1 MWSWRTRLK
10 WISARGAGILGLTSF
25 LLCALMFPVGG
36 CSAFGAASSIS
47 FPNIRAARPRA
58 TKSISF
64 PNIRAAR
71 PRAPKSSLCSL
82 CATQAQVF
90 SSEVTEYLKENG
102 LDDSSILKFSQ
113 ALPRPT
119 ATCIRV
125 NLLRT
130 TVSDVAESL
139 RDLCKKELGYSPTLY
154 QHPALPEVE
163 SRNVS

>member
-1 MWSWRTRLK
+1 MWCCRKRLK
-10 WISARGAGILGLTSF
+10 WISARGEGLLGLASV

-58 TKSISF
+58 SKGMSF

-71 PRAPKSSLCSL
+71 PRALKSRL

-113 ALPRPT
+113 ALPKPT

-163 SRNVS
+163 SRTVT

>member
-1 MWSWRTRLK
+1 LK
-10 WISARGAGILGLTSF
+10 WISARGEGLLGLASV

-36 CSAFGAASSIS
+36 CSAFGAAWRIS

-58 TKSISF
+58 L
-64 PNIRAAR
+64 
-71 PRAPKSSLCSL
+71 KSSLCSL

-102 LDDSSILKFSQ
+102 LDDSSILQFSK
-113 ALPRPT
+113 ALPKPT

-130 TVSDVAESL
+130 TVSDVAKSL

-163 SRNVS
+163 SRNVSSFSLLHRPSCS